1 MKIYSLGTGET
12 LRLMGGHADVVTGV
26 QLNPRNHMQV
36 GGDGLS
42 GVPGC
47 PCPRPRAGWRVL
59 ENELEVTLAFWS

>member
-36 GGDGLS
+36 RGGRS
-42 GVPGC
+42 ARGVPVPVPG
-47 PCPRPRAGWRVL
+47 PARAGGCWR
-59 ENELEVTLAFWS
+59 TSWK